1 MDAHSRAQVLVS
13 GCARP
18 GAARGGEGRAH
29 DHRVLTAGTSY
40 ARLPMWEMLSAAF
53 LGVRTALNLGEGEL
67 SALPPT
73 LPSAGEGSQWQR
85 TSPALAEEWRPASS
99 PPEEWGWE

>member
-18 GAARGGEGRAH
+18 GAVRGGEGRAH

-67 SALPPT
+67 ECVSLVLSCQRCT
-73 LPSAGEGSQWQR
+73 LLEKVRNGDVHLR
-85 TSPALAEEWRPASS
+85 RWRGNGAP
-99 PPEEWGWE
+99 WGWE